1 MAPVRPGGPS
11 AVGPLPTAVGGRLE
25 LLQGLPCCGRASRF
39 AFARVLS
46 TRPSFKGHSGPWS
59 PLARSTAVGMR
70 GRARGADGPVSRTRE
85 SLEISA
91 PGHGV
96 PVLSMRYASARS
108 LRAPDG
114 YVVIEDRPTRAPP
127 PVPCTHI
134 AAAVSSALC
143 RGLGPCAWKA
153 CETHALASPKQKTT
167 TPPPE
172 VMTSFSR
179 LSRLFHFGGLGVRSH
194 YFCMDAG
201 ARFSPG
207 FP

>member
-1 MAPVRPGGPS
+1 MASVRPGGPS
-11 AVGPLPTAVGGRLE
+11 AVGPLPTAADGSLE
-25 LLQGLPCCGRASRF
+25 LLQGLLCRGRASRF

-153 CETHALASPKQKTT
+153 CETHALASPKQKTQRGSMSLHRSVRL
-167 TPPPE
+167 PE
-172 VMTSFSR
+172 
-179 LSRLFHFGGLGVRSH
+179 LGR
-194 YFCMDAG
+194 
-201 ARFSPG
+201 P
-207 FP
+207 

>member
-127 PVPCTHI
+127 PLPRTHI

-153 CETHALASPKQKTT
+153 CETHALASPKQKN
-167 TPPPE
+167 
-172 VMTSFSR
+172 SR
-179 LSRLFHFGGLGVRSH
+179 GDISWFASS
-194 YFCMDAG
+194 YSD
-201 ARFSPG
+201 
-207 FP
+207 